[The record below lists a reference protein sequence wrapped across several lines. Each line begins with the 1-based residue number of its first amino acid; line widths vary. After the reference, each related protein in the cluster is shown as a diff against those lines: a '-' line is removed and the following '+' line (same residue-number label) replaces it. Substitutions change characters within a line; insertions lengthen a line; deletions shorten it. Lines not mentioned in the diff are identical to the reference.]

1 VEISPA
7 VVNSLKTPAC
17 RRFSLQGVNSA
28 QALAVYNLGLKYRG
42 ISMRAFKLILIL
54 LLTACGSGEGGPA
67 KQESPPAAVTV
78 QILAPEDWSNR
89 IEAVGTAKARE
100 SVVIAAKQSERIAAV
115 RFESG
120 QRVRKGQ
127 ILVELD
133 AGTVKAE
140 LAEAQAN
147 LNDLNAQVARLQN
160 LQSRQLVAKSQ
171 LDTVSAGR
179 NAARARLQAAQER
192 LNDRII
198 RAPFDGVLGL
208 RQVSQGQFVNAGSVM
223 VNLDD
228 LDHLWVDFPVP
239 ESLLPQ
245 LKTGMAVDLQSDAAT
260 EQGFTARVIGIDSRV
275 DVATRAIMVR
285 AAIDNSA
292 GKIRPGMLLR
302 VSLQQARAEAI
313 VVPELAIQQVGSRS
327 FVYVVAEDETVLG
340 RDIRIS
346 SRHQGKA
353 AVAEGLKA
361 GDKVVVD
368 GASKLRDGQKI
379 KAVAARQ

>member
-1 VEISPA
+1 
-7 VVNSLKTPAC
+7 
-17 RRFSLQGVNSA
+17 
-28 QALAVYNLGLKYRG
+28 
-42 ISMRAFKLILIL
+42 MRAFKLILIL

-67 KQESPPAAVTV
+67 KEASPPATVTV
-78 QILAPEDWSNR
+78 QSMTPEAWSNR

-147 LNDLNAQVARLQN
+147 LSDLNAQVARLQN

-171 LDTVSAGR
+171 LDTANASR
-179 NAARARLQAAQER
+179 NAARARMQAAQER

-239 ESLLPQ
+239 ESLLSQ
-245 LKTGMAVDLQSDAAT
+245 LNTGMVVDLQSDAAAG
-260 EQGFTARVIGIDSRV
+260 QGFTARVIGIDSRV

-302 VSLQQARAEAI
+302 VSLQQARAETI
-313 VVPELAIQQVGSRS
+313 VVPELAIQQVGSRT
-327 FVYVVAEDETVLG
+327 FVYVVADDETVLG

-379 KAVAARQ
+379 KAVAASQ